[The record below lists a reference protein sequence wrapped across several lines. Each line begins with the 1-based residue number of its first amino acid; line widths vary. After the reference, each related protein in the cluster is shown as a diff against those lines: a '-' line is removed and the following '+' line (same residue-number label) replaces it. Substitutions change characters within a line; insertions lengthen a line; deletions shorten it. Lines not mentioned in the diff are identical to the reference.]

1 MRAEH
6 AAVGVQFVDHHVA
19 QVLEELRP
27 FGVVG
32 QNALMQHVGIRYHDV
47 AARAHR
53 LARVARRIAIEG
65 KGAHP

>member
-32 QNALMQHVGIRYHDV
+32 QNALMQHVGIRYHNV
-47 AARAHR
+47 AA
-53 LARVARRIAIEG
+53 
-65 KGAHP
+65 